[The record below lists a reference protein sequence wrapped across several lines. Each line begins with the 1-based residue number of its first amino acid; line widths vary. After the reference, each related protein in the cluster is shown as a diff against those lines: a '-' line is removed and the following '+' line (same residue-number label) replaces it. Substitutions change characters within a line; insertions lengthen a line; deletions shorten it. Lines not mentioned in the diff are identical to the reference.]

1 MTNRHFKPGTI
12 MPKSTKYA
20 ALLLG
25 LLAGSLQATGQ
36 GKCSDQ
42 SASIIQSALESRLE
56 AESSTVVWM
65 KNNRQF
71 ELNSCLAAAGGAKGE
86 GTLSFTG
93 TDGASYWV
101 RGRVRLNPDGKIVS
115 NELSD
120 ASSSF
125 KTLAIMKAGAVAAA
139 ASGR

>member
-1 MTNRHFKPGTI
+1 MTIRHFKPGTI
-12 MPKSTKYA
+12 MPISTKYA

-25 LLAGSLQATGQ
+25 VLAASLQATGE

-42 SASIIQSALESRLE
+42 NASIIQSALESRLE

-65 KNNRQF
+65 QNNKQF
-71 ELNSCLAAAGGAKGE
+71 ELNSCLAADDGHQGE

-101 RGRVRLNPDGKIVS
+101 KGRVRLNPDGKIVS
-115 NELSD
+115 NEFTD

-139 ASGR
+139 AGGR